1 LNPGLEFIVWAAF
14 DEVRE
19 AARELGRTAR
29 KHHLVRG
36 LLSAQLGLAA
46 LAMLSQIGLPVA
58 QAAPPAPT
66 QAKVKVEGAQVLKIA
81 YHAPPPAPQPGPRS
95 LQEKLERIVA
105 GYGEQVGVAVSRVDR
120 NWVASVGGNQLY
132 PQQSVSKTWVALS
145 IFEAVDQGR
154 LNLDQPV
161 LMRPEDRSVFSQP
174 IASQIGDTGFV
185 TTIRDLLRRALIQS
199 DNAANDKLMSL
210 AGGVEGVR
218 AVLEAKGFAPRI
230 RLGADERHLQSTIA
244 GLVWNASYNTAPDF
258 NAARNRLPR
267 EARDAAMDRY
277 LADPLD
283 GASPVAIAQALAA
296 LKRGE
301 LLSPSSTQTMLEI
314 MAKARTGPRRL
325 RGALPA
331 GWHIAHKTGTGQDWR
346 GASVGINDVALLTAP
361 DGQVYSVAVMIRRT
375 HQATPARLAMMQAV
389 TRAVVD
395 DWEASQVQLVATPPA
410 EDDIPRPTMA
420 P

>member
-1 LNPGLEFIVWAAF
+1 MNPGLEFILWAAV
-14 DEVRE
+14 DQVRQS
-19 AARELGRTAR
+19 AR
-29 KHHLVRG
+29 KAHLVRG
-36 LLSAQLGLAA
+36 VLMSQLGLVA
-46 LAMLSQIGLPVA
+46 LASVSQIGLPMAHA
-58 QAAPPAPT
+58 QAPLLRA
-66 QAKVKVEGAQVLKIA
+66 QAQVPTAPAIRIA
-81 YHAPPPAPQPGPRS
+81 RHAPPLRPLPAPRP
-95 LQEKLERIVA
+95 LQARLEQIAAAYGEPVGIAVTRIDRPWAAEVA
-105 GYGEQVGVAVSRVDR
+105 GD
-120 NWVASVGGNQLY
+120 QLF

-154 LNLDQPV
+154 LSLDQPV

-185 TTIRDLLRRALIQS
+185 TTIRDLLHRALIQS

-218 AVLEAKGFAPRI
+218 AVLNAKGLSGGI

-244 GLVWNASYNTAPDF
+244 GLTWQASYNTAPDF

-267 EARDAAMDRY
+267 DERDAAMERY

-283 GASPVAIAQALAA
+283 GASPLTIAEALAA
-296 LKRGE
+296 LRRGE
-301 LLSPSSTQTMLEI
+301 LLSPSSTRTMLDI
-314 MAKARTGPRRL
+314 MAKARTGPHRL

-361 DGQVYSVAVMIRRT
+361 DGAVYSVAVMIRRT
-375 HQATPARLAMMQAV
+375 HQPVPRRLEMMQEV
-389 TRAVVD
+389 TRAVVA
-395 DWEASQVQLVATPPA
+395 DWQSERQAPPPA
-410 EDDIPRPTMA
+410 QDNIPQATLA